1 MFSRVQTRYFRSL
14 KAVDQ
19 TLGPIQALVG
29 PNASGK
35 TTFLDV
41 IALLSDLMRR
51 RGDVRE
57 TIHARSVN
65 FEKLLWQGAS
75 NGSSHGNAFQLAIE
89 APIPEPVRARMADDK
104 RKYTLVRYEVEIG
117 LDAESNEL
125 GLNHETLWLR
135 TQPERLVLPQRTLP
149 FPYVPESAPDIFVRK
164 SGSGFKVAVKKNP
177 GGNDN
182 YYTEGNKSYAPSFR
196 LGRGKLALANI
207 PADEGSFPVS
217 TWFRD
222 LLESGVQSVTL
233 NSQTIRQPS
242 PPGLGL
248 RFQTDGSNL
257 PWVIAEL
264 RKDSRRFTAWLDHV
278 RTALSDIADIDT
290 VEREEDRH
298 RYLVIKYSNGALV
311 PSWLVSDGT
320 LRLLALTIPAYLK
333 DLGGVFL
340 IEEPENGI
348 HPRAIE
354 TVVQSLSSIYEGQV
368 LIATHSPVA
377 LNLMAPNQVLC
388 FAKNKD
394 GATDIVSG
402 DRHPALQ
409 QWKQGE
415 PDLGI
420 LFAAGI
426 LS

>member
-19 TLGPIQALVG
+19 ALGPIQALVG

-35 TTFLDV
+35 TTFLDA
-41 IALLSDLMRR
+41 IALLSDLMRG

-57 TIHARSVN
+57 TIRARSVS

-75 NGSSHGNAFQLAIE
+75 NGSAHDNAFQLAIE
-89 APIPEPVRARMADDK
+89 APIPSSVRQRMAEDK
-104 RKYTLVRYEVEIG
+104 RQYALVRYEVEIG
-117 LDAESNEL
+117 LDPKSNEL

-135 TQPERLVLPQRTLP
+135 TLPEQSEPPQPTLFP
-149 FPYVPESAPDIFVRK
+149 FVPESAPDILVRK
-164 SGSGFKVAVKKNP
+164 SRPGFKVAIKKNP

-182 YYTEGNKSYAPSFR
+182 YYTEGTKSYMPSFR

-217 TWFRD
+217 SWFRD

-264 RKDSRRFTAWLDHV
+264 RKDSRRFAGWLEHV
-278 RTALSDIADIDT
+278 RTALSDIADIET

-320 LRLLALTIPAYLK
+320 LRLLALTIPAYLN

-377 LNLMAPNQVLC
+377 LNLMAPHQVLC

-402 DRHPALQ
+402 DRHPALR

-415 PDLGI
+415 PDLGV

>member
-41 IALLSDLMRR
+41 IALFSDLMRW
-51 RGDVRE
+51 RGDVR
-57 TIHARSVN
+57 AAMQSRSAN
-65 FEKLLWQGAS
+65 FEQLLWQGAS
-75 NGSSHGNAFQLAIE
+75 EGPVHANAFQLAVE
-89 APIPEPVRARMADDK
+89 APIPDAVRTRMAEEK
-104 RKYTLVRYEVEIG
+104 RKYTFVRYEIEIG
-117 LDAESNEL
+117 LDASSNDL

-135 TQPERLVLPQRTLP
+135 TPNLKQLPHPTLFPLVPDN
-149 FPYVPESAPDIFVRK
+149 APPIFVR
-164 SGSGFKVAVKKNP
+164 SGAGLKVAVKKNP
-177 GGNDN
+177 TGNDN
-182 YYTEGNKSYAPSFR
+182 YYTEGTKSYMPSFR

-207 PADEGSFPVS
+207 PADEASFPVS
-217 TWFRD
+217 SWFRD

-248 RFQTDGSNL
+248 RFQADGSNL

-264 RKDSRRFTAWLDHV
+264 RKDDKRFGAWLDHV
-278 RTALSDIADIDT
+278 RTALPDVVDIET
-290 VEREEDRH
+290 VERDEDRH
-298 RYLVIKYSNGALV
+298 RYLLVKYSNGALV

-320 LRLLALTIPAYLK
+320 LRLLALTIPAYMKELR
-333 DLGGVFL
+333 GVFL

-354 TVVQSLSSIYEGQV
+354 TVIQSLSSIYDGQV

-377 LNLMAPNQVLC
+377 LNLMSPPQVLC
-388 FAKNKD
+388 FAKD
-394 GATDIVSG
+394 PSGATDIVSG

-409 QWKQGE
+409 KWKQGE